1 MIKRLSSCKAVLIA
15 LNALPGLAQATAEGA
30 ASNLVLGG
38 QIKLG
43 LEASQVSGS
52 GRPGAD
58 PMSCFQMANNTS
70 YFFLAGRERLNDRL
84 STVFHL
90 EWDYAANNGVPGRGR
105 AFYLGFDHSGLGR
118 LLLGRQSVFFSH
130 HWFVNDPHGAF
141 DAAPRAANSL
151 NVLGTVNGAHFAG
164 SFLNNTVRYEAPDI
178 RGFSGIATYS
188 FDGAHGDS
196 GRSHTW
202 YVGPTYTRGPF
213 KLGYFHMVRTSQ
225 GRPPAQIA
233 GNLDQTADR
242 FAVGYKW
249 EGWQIGAVVDR
260 NRVID
265 RASGVSQDR
274 YAYAVPVNYGWGRHL
289 VSLTYGQALPM
300 RLDGRT
306 LDHTGARMLSLS
318 YQYKL
323 SRRTT
328 LDATLVA
335 LRNARNGRYNFW
347 LGSPNGSPQLAPAD
361 AGARA
366 GMVYLGIKHLF

>member
-15 LNALPGLAQATAEGA
+15 LNALPGLAQAAAEGP

-43 LEASQVSGS
+43 LEATQLSDG
-52 GRPGAD
+52 GRAGANA
-58 PMSCFQMANNTS
+58 MSRFQLANNTS
-70 YFFLAGRERLNDRL
+70 YFFMAGRERLNEKL
-84 STVFHL
+84 KTVFHL
-90 EWDYAANNGVPGRGR
+90 EWDFAANNGLPGRGR
-105 AFYLGFDHSGLGR
+105 AFYLGFDHSDLGR
-118 LLLGRQSVFFSH
+118 FLLGRQSVYFSH
-130 HWFVNDPHGAF
+130 YWFVNDPHGAF

-151 NVLGTVNGAHFAG
+151 NVLGTINGAHFAG

-178 RGFSGIATYS
+178 HGFSGIATYS
-188 FDGAHGDS
+188 FDGEQGDS

-225 GRPPAQIA
+225 AKPPAQIA

-242 FAVGYKW
+242 VAIGYKW
-249 EGWQIGAVVDR
+249 EGLQVGAVVDR
-260 NRVID
+260 NRVTD
-265 RASGVSQDR
+265 RATQASQER
-274 YAYAVPVNYGWGRHL
+274 YAFAVPVNYGWGQHL

-300 RLDGRT
+300 RQDGRT
-306 LDHTGARMLSLS
+306 LEATGARMVSLS

-328 LDATLVA
+328 LDASLVE
-335 LRNARNGRYNFW
+335 LRNERNGRYNFW
-347 LGSPNGSPQLAPAD
+347 LGALNGSAQLAPAD
-361 AGARA
+361 AGARSRMA
-366 GMVYLGIKHLF
+366 YLGIKHLF